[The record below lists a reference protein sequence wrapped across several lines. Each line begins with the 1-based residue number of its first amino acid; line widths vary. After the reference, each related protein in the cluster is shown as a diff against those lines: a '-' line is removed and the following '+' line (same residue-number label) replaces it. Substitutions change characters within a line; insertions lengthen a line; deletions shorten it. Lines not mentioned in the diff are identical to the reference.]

1 MSTAGG
7 GFKVGISAWLLNAN
21 ARGLSSLDF
30 VKQRAS
36 ALSRSGEAMWTNF
49 FFPPL
54 AGPLSSNPTWI
65 PNWVPLQVA
74 LQMPSIKRVCAQ
86 FNKGSNYANRTWFT
100 TLAQAEAQGNQV
112 WAKFRQGT
120 NPGYPSLGGRIVVQ
134 LKMVPGYYEPLALN
148 RD

>member
-7 GFKVGISAWLLNAN
+7 GFKVGISAWLLA
-21 ARGLSSLDF
+21 ARSRGLSSVDF
-30 VKQRAS
+30 LKQRAS
-36 ALSRSGEAMWTNF
+36 SNSRQAEAAWMNF

-100 TLAQAEAQGNQV
+100 TLATNEANGNKV
-112 WAKFRQGT
+112 WAKLRAGT
-120 NPGYPSLGGRIVVQ
+120 NRVVVQ

>member
-7 GFKVGISAWLLNAN
+7 GFKVGVSAWLLA
-21 ARGLSSLDF
+21 ARSRGLSSVDF
-30 VKQRAS
+30 LKQRAS
-36 ALSRSGEAMWTNF
+36 SNSRQAEAAWMNF

-74 LQMPSIKRVCAQ
+74 LQMPSIKRVCVQ
-86 FNKGSNYANRTWFT
+86 FNKGTARANMNWFT
-100 TLAQAEAQGNQV
+100 TLAQAEASGNQV
-112 WAKFRQGT
+112 WAKFRAGT
-120 NPGYPSLGGRIVVQ
+120 GTGMGGRVVVQ